1 MNWAERI
8 GHYAVGGVV
17 GVLLAAALSFSA
29 GWITMSRSVD
39 ARIER
44 ATVEVLASVCVYNS
58 LAAWESDGR
67 KLDALA
73 GDSNRDREALVERFI
88 PTMESAIGLENQVR
102 SVCGNIIRARA

>member
-8 GHYAVGGVV
+8 GHYAVGAVV
-17 GVLLAAALSFSA
+17 GVLLAAALSFGA

-44 ATVEVLASVCVYNS
+44 ATIEALASVCAHNS
-58 LAAWESDGR
+58 LMAWESDGR
-67 KLDALA
+67 RIDALA

-88 PTMESAIGLENQVR
+88 PAMDSAMDLEN
-102 SVCGNIIRARA
+102 